1 MPTLS
6 LNASKKTKHTPAGE
20 IPVDWAAVVLSDVIE
35 NLESGVSVSG
45 EDRPANDSESGVL
58 KVSAVSKGRFF
69 PNENKAIL
77 PADLKRA
84 RMRPRIGAI
93 LVSRSNTP
101 DLVGESAR
109 VPADYPNLFLPD
121 KLWQVCIRPETQTD
135 EGWLSYVL
143 QFPDVRRLISE
154 RASGTS
160 KSMRNISKPSFL
172 SIPIPLPPLP
182 EQIRIAAI
190 LSTWD
195 RAIETLESLIAAKDR
210 RKQALMQQLL
220 TGRKRLPGFDQS
232 DGLTKRDRFER
243 YPADWE
249 ALRLGQITTETGKR
263 NSRGGEHPVLSCTK
277 HHGLV
282 LSEEYFGR
290 RVHAEDTSNYRLVH
304 RGEFAYAT
312 NHIEEGSIGYQD
324 LCETGLVSPIY
335 TVFKSNGRV
344 SPNYLFRVLKSPLFL
359 HLYQVNTS
367 ASVDRRGSL
376 RYKEFSQLPIWLP
389 SRSEQDAITS
399 VFDTT
404 DRELTLHRQ
413 HLATLRTQKR
423 GLMQKLLTGQ
433 VRVAP

>member
-1 MPTLS
+1 MPKLS

-20 IPVDWAAVVLSDVIE
+20 IPVDWAAAFLSDVIE

-45 EDRPANDSESGVL
+45 HDRPACESESGVL

-77 PADLKRA
+77 PADLARA
-84 RMRPRIGAI
+84 RMRPRAGAI

-109 VPADYPNLFLPD
+109 VPANYPNLFLPD
-121 KLWQVCIRPETQTD
+121 KLWQICLKPVTQTD
-135 EGWLSYVL
+135 EGWLSHVL

-195 RAIETLESLIAAKDR
+195 RAIETLESVIAAKDD
-210 RKQALMQQLL
+210 RKHVLMQQLL
-220 TGRKRLPGFDQS
+220 SGGKRLPGFTAKWS
-232 DGLTKRDRFER
+232 KVRLSELLIPTIRPTKKPSSPFLAAGIRCHGRGVFLKPEFK
-243 YPADWE
+243 PADIMLDELYEIRTDDLVVNITFAWE
-249 ALRLGQITTETGKR
+249 GAIAIVPENANGALVSHRFPTYLFNRDLTCPEFFRHVIHTHQFVFECGLASPGGAGR
-263 NSRGGEHPVLSCTK
+263 NRVLSKKNFLKISIPCPQVEEQ
-277 HHGLV
+277 HAIAAV
-282 LSEEYFGR
+282 L
-290 RVHAEDTSNYRLVH
+290 DT
-304 RGEFAYAT
+304 A
-312 NHIEEGSIGYQD
+312 
-324 LCETGLVSPIY
+324 
-335 TVFKSNGRV
+335 
-344 SPNYLFRVLKSPLFL
+344 
-359 HLYQVNTS
+359 
-367 ASVDRRGSL
+367 
-376 RYKEFSQLPIWLP
+376 
-389 SRSEQDAITS
+389 
-399 VFDTT
+399 
-404 DRELTLHRQ
+404 DRELALHRQ

-433 VRVAP
+433 VRVIP